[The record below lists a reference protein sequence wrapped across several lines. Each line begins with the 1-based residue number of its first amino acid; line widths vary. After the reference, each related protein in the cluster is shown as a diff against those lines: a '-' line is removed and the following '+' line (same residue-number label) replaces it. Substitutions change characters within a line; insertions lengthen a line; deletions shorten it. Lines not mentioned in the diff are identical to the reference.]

1 MRMRKRKLV
10 KFVGC
15 VALLV
20 LALVTPLITQ
30 SDYLVRSLILSYL
43 FSILTLG
50 FALVWAT
57 GRLTLGQ
64 AGFFAIG
71 AYFSTVV
78 VTRLGVSFWLALP
91 LSGIVASIF
100 GLMIGLAILRRGGIT
115 FLMLTWASAEVIRL
129 VIGNEQQ
136 VLGGRIGL
144 VGIPAPNPISVFGLG
159 IIDFTVSNIPYY
171 YLVLLLL
178 LVTLLFLWRLYNS
191 RFGRIFHSLSQ
202 NDLLSR
208 SVGVDIA
215 GYRLLAFSIAAF
227 FAGLAGS
234 FYAHYMSY
242 LDPDYFTLM
251 TSVTIQ
257 VYAVVGGIFNFISGP
272 LVGTI
277 LLSLLVQYLRGWIIY
292 EAIIYGVILIIVG
305 LFLPRGL
312 ISLPRLLLQK
322 AGVKRRWITKGM
334 KL

>member
-129 VIGNEQQ
+129 VISNEQQ

-312 ISLPRLLLQK
+312 VSLPRLLLQK

>member
-1 MRMRKRKLV
+1 MRMRKRNLV
-10 KFVGC
+10 FVGC

-30 SDYLVRSLILSYL
+30 SAYLMRSLTLSYL

-91 LSGIVASIF
+91 LSGIAASIF

-129 VIGNEQQ
+129 VISNEQQ

-159 IIDFTVSNIPYY
+159 IIDFAVSKIPYY

-191 RFGRIFHSLSQ
+191 RFGRTFRSLSQ

-208 SVGVDIA
+208 SVGVNIA
-215 GYRLLAFSIAAF
+215 GYRLLAFSVAAF

-242 LDPDYFTLM
+242 LHPDYFTLM

-277 LLSLLVQYLRGWIIY
+277 LLFTLTQYLHGMIIY

-305 LFLPRGL
+305 LFLPGGL
-312 ISLPRLLLQK
+312 TSLPRLLLQK